1 MTDNITSALDKLI
14 AAAEDGIE
22 LDGHTGNATKESPR
36 YAIDTLDGFPTLYSG
51 QPEPFGAQWLAT
63 YQNALERVE
72 NGGICAFVGNVGAG
86 KGRMSCEIAKN
97 ARLQNIAYPKKEW
110 AMSHVPKLRPAIYRT
125 AMEIFLELRSTYS
138 PKACAS
144 EWDKMKAYEGASLM
158 IIDEL
163 QVRGETKFEDGK
175 LTSIIDARY
184 RQKRPTILIANLDI
198 DQLSGQLSDSV
209 NDRIRGSGQIYQ
221 FNWQSYR
228 TKPTNTP

>member
-22 LDGHTGNATKESPR
+22 LDGETGNAAKESPR
-36 YAIDTLDGFPTLYSG
+36 YTIDTLDGFPLLYDG
-51 QPEPFGAQWLAT
+51 EPDPFGSQWIAT
-63 YQNALERVE
+63 YQDALKRVE
-72 NGGICAFVGNVGAG
+72 NGGICAFVGNHGAG
-86 KGRMSCEIAKN
+86 KGRMSCEIAKK

-125 AMEIFLELRSTYS
+125 AMETFVELRSTYA
-138 PKACAS
+138 PKS
-144 EWDKMKAYEGASLM
+144 QTTEWDKMKAYEGASLL

-198 DQLSGQLSDSV
+198 NQLANQLSDAI

-228 TKPTNTP
+228 TKKTTT